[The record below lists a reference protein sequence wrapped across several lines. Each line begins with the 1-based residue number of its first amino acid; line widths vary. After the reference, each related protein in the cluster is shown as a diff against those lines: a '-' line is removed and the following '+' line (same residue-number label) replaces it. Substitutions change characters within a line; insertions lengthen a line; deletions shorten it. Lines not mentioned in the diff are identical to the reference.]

1 MNKDI
6 LGQDVVAKIKNELK
20 TKDYGELKPKLAVLR
35 VGARSSDL
43 AYEASLKRIFN
54 PLNINVEVTALPKEI
69 NQVDFDQAFNK
80 INQDSTNSGIL
91 LLSPMPHHLNLK
103 HAMQT
108 IDPKKDVDCF
118 GSENT
123 LRIYV
128 DQEKGFLPCTAEA
141 VLKILSYQNV
151 DLRGKDVVIVGFG
164 FVIGRPLSL
173 LLVEAGCTVTV
184 CHVDTV
190 DLAEKCRR
198 AEIIVSATGVPHLIK
213 QDFITN
219 GTIVV
224 DVGINVGVDG
234 EIYGDIDYDDVYK
247 KVKSI
252 TPVPGGVGTVT
263 TYVLAE
269 HVVNSF
275 EGK

>member
-35 VGARSSDL
+35 VGSRSSDL

-69 NQVDFDQAFNK
+69 NQADFDQAFNK

-91 LLSPMPHHLNLK
+91 LLSPIPQHLNLK
-103 HAMQT
+103 HAMET

-213 QDFITN
+213 QDFISN
-219 GTIVV
+219 DTIVV

-234 EIYGDIDYDDVYK
+234 EIYGDVDYDDVYK

-275 EGK
+275 EGR